1 MTAHATVPFTSAGIR
16 RGFIAAQPLGLGV
29 FVYGMVFGVLAA
41 TAELTVLEAVLMSAA
56 VYSGS
61 AQLAALQSWSGAGL
75 VLPLVLAVLMINAR
89 YVLYGAALRPWMGG
103 LGPARVYPALFF
115 LGDGNWALAMK
126 EHAAGRDD
134 AGFVLGSGIAMFLP
148 WCLGTAAGHLGGGLV
163 SNPAALGLDFMLVAF
178 SAAFAVAMWRG
189 RGDIAAA
196 LAATVV
202 AIGLSFLVPT
212 GWVIVGAGLA
222 SAVVG
227 YWQHDDRA

>member
-1 MTAHATVPFTSAGIR
+1 MSIQSAVPFTTAGIR
-16 RGFIAAQPLGLGV
+16 RGFIAAQPLAPGII
-29 FVYGMVFGVLAA
+29 VYGMVFGVLAA
-41 TAELTVLEAVLMSAA
+41 TAKLSVLEAVLMSAA

-75 VLPLVLAVLMINAR
+75 ILPLVLTVVMINAR

-103 LGPARVYPALFF
+103 LGLAQSYPALFF
-115 LGDGNWALAMK
+115 LGDANWAMAMK

-189 RGDIAAA
+189 RADLAAA
-196 LAATVV
+196 LVATAV
-202 AIGLSFLVPT
+202 AVGLSFVLPA
-212 GWVIVGAGLA
+212 GWVIVAAGLA
-222 SAVVG
+222 SAAVG
-227 YWQHDDRA
+227 YWTYDDRA

>member
-1 MTAHATVPFTSAGIR
+1 MSIQSVAPFTTAGIR
-16 RGFIAAQPLGLGV
+16 RGFVAAQPLALGII
-29 FVYGMVFGVLAA
+29 VYGMVFGVLAA
-41 TAELTVLEAVLMSAA
+41 TAKLSVLEAVLMSAA

-75 VLPLVLAVLMINAR
+75 ILPLVLTVVMINAR

-103 LGPARVYPALFF
+103 LGPAQSYPALFF
-115 LGDGNWALAMK
+115 LGDANWAMAMK

-148 WCLGTAAGHLGGGLV
+148 WCLGTAAGHVGGGLV

-189 RGDIAAA
+189 RADLAAA
-196 LAATVV
+196 LVAAAV
-202 AIGLSFLVPT
+202 AIGLSFVLPA

-222 SAVVG
+222 SAAVG
-227 YWQHDDRA
+227 YWMHDDRA